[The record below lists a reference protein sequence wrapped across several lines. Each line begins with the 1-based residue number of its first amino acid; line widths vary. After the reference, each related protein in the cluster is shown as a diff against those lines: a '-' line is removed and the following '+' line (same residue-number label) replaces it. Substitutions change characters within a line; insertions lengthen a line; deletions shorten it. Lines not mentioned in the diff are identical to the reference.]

1 MKQFT
6 KPTNLNGTELVKEL
20 ADAGVTVKG
29 KIAVD
34 ENNALWIDIANKDEA
49 KAQIVVDAHN
59 GTTLAPALNI
69 EQKLASVGLNLDSL
83 KVALGL

>member
-20 ADAGVTVKG
+20 LDAGVTVKG

-34 ENNALWIDIANKDEA
+34 ENNVLWIDIADKDEA
-49 KAQIVVDAHN
+49 KANPIVAAHN
-59 GTTLAPALNI
+59 GTTIAPKPTVSA
-69 EQKLASVGLNLDSL
+69 KLA
-83 KVALGL
+83 ALGLTVEDLQALGL